1 MYPRS
6 VSRRQEI
13 LREASQMTSEIY
25 LAGGCFWGL
34 EAAFSAIHGVISTE
48 CGYANGDPHY
58 IPDYMFVCSG
68 RFGYRET
75 VKVVYNP
82 DVIPLECILWSFFFL
97 IDPTQ
102 ERRQGNDRGIQYQTG
117 VYWVDDDSAER
128 VRRYFEKEAP
138 KHSEFHTECGPLT
151 FYSPAEEYHQHYLD
165 KNPGGYC
172 HIPREKIEVL
182 RRLSEET
189 VR

>member
-1 MYPRS
+1 MHPRS

-13 LREASQMTSEIY
+13 LWEASQMTSEIY

-34 EAAFSAIHGVISTE
+34 EAAFSAIRGVVSTE

-68 RFGYRET
+68 RFGYREA
-75 VKVVYNP
+75 VKVVYDP
-82 DVIPLECILWSFFFL
+82 DIIPLERILWSFFFL

-117 VYWVDDDSAER
+117 VYWVDDDSADR
-128 VRRYFEKEAP
+128 VRRYFGKEAP

-165 KNPGGYC
+165 KNLGGYC

-189 VR
+189 VH